1 MVVPELL
8 LFLLTPVMVII
19 KNYLQKKNIT
29 VSDKNFQEVSTKF
42 TQIFLCYKVSGATN
56 PTECKKLFGNN
67 NIEIELFS
75 HLYDCDN
82 LTSFNTYENYS
93 YIKQQ
98 QMISIVF
105 KVLTNQDIGFG
116 NFIGNER
123 DMFFRHNLK
132 IKLKEY

>member
-1 MVVPELL
+1 
-8 LFLLTPVMVII
+8 MVII
-19 KNYLQKKNIT
+19 NNYLQKKEIT
-29 VSDKNFQEVSTKF
+29 NSDKDFQEVSTKF
-42 TQIFLCYKVSGATN
+42 TQIFLRYKVSGATN
-56 PTECKKLFGNN
+56 SIECKKLFGNN
-67 NIEIELFS
+67 TIQIELFS

-82 LTSFNTYENYS
+82 LTSFSTYENYS

-123 DMFFRHNLK
+123 DMFSSP
-132 IKLKEY
+132 